1 MNRREALKLLG
12 LNSDYSAD
20 DLKKA
25 YRKVCKVAHPDVGGN
40 ADYFKSI
47 VTAYE
52 LLKTKTKTRGMQIT
66 YENLFKIKRRG

>member
-12 LNSDYSAD
+12 LNSNYSAD

-52 LLKTKTKTRGMQIT
+52 LLKTKTSMQIT